1 LNPPLTVVKKSVEEG
16 ENPENYLPSVM
27 TCVNY
32 LKLPD
37 YSNLEV
43 KISEKK
49 FQNFQNF
56 FYKIWVVNDN
66 IQVMREKLIQ
76 AITDGQGAF
85 LLS

>member
-1 LNPPLTVVKKSVEEG
+1 
-16 ENPENYLPSVM
+16 M

-49 FQNFQNF
+49 KYKIFKNF
-56 FYKIWVVNDN
+56 FNKFWVINDN

>member
-1 LNPPLTVVKKSVEEG
+1 
-16 ENPENYLPSVM
+16 M

-49 FQNFQNF
+49 IQNFQKNF
-56 FYKIWVVNDN
+56 NKLSIVNDN

>member
-1 LNPPLTVVKKSVEEG
+1 
-16 ENPENYLPSVM
+16 M

-49 FQNFQNF
+49 IQNFQKNF
-56 FYKIWVVNDN
+56 NKLWKVNDN

>member
-1 LNPPLTVVKKSVEEG
+1 
-16 ENPENYLPSVM
+16 M

-56 FYKIWVVNDN
+56 FYKFWVVNDN